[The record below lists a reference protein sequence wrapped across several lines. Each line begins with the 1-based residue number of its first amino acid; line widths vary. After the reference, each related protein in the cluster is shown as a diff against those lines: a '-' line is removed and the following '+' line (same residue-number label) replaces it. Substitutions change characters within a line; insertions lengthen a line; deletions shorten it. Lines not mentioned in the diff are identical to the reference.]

1 MLACPYRL
9 FFCKDGSAMND
20 IEYALK
26 IERDGKPFLISPN
39 VTQEIFPMKP
49 LKVIRNMD
57 DEMIDGLPERN
68 IYCCIIQSADDPD
81 INLLSKGAKY
91 TIYSIIPFKQSK
103 QNPNQEIRCVE
114 NSLEDYDGFTICRPI
129 FDMYLI
135 NYKTNNY
142 GKYRWFLEFE
152 EA

>member
-1 MLACPYRL
+1 MN
-9 FFCKDGSAMND
+9 ND

-26 IERDGKPFLISPN
+26 IERDGKPFLISPK
-39 VTQEIFPMKP
+39 VTQEIFPMTP

-57 DEMIDGLPERN
+57 DERIDDGGIDGSPGRN
-68 IYCCIIQSADDPD
+68 IYCCVIQSADDPD
-81 INLLSKGAKY
+81 IDLLSKGAKY

-103 QNPNQEIRCVE
+103 QNPDKKIRCVE

-129 FDMYLI
+129 FDMYLT
-135 NYKTNNY
+135 NYKANNY
-142 GKYRWFLEFE
+142 GKYRWFFEFE